1 MSGDHDVCSECGAG
15 IFACNCN
22 VPAVE
27 PEYITHNVCCCISP
41 EAVAALKE
49 KAMTKDELE
58 AAATAIAIARGRYWE
73 NTREDIIELAQA
85 HTDAALADTLGLAE
99 EIVKRGLHIYLSTNN
114 GALHVYEENDGLD
127 RLMFYWQGNKRLDR
141 AEAEALLAGEE
152 EKE

>member
-1 MSGDHDVCSECGAG
+1 
-15 IFACNCN
+15 
-22 VPAVE
+22 
-27 PEYITHNVCCCISP
+27 
-41 EAVAALKE
+41 
-49 KAMTKDELE
+49 MTKPKDEAWKAHVE
-58 AAATAIAIARGRYWE
+58 EYDRDRFDSTSRHRRHCFDAGWE
-73 NTREDIIELAQA
+73 
-85 HTDAALADTLGLAE
+85 AALADTLGMAE